1 MEEPAKSPKPL
12 GGRSYGSIPHL
23 PGSRRG
29 PMDYGLSPDQ
39 ARMLT
44 EKANDKADRVIV
56 QEKLD
61 GSNVAA
67 VKLGG
72 KVLAITRAG
81 YLAMSSPF
89 AQHHGWARWVEAN
102 AAMLGDL
109 LSEGE
114 RVCGEWLMVAHG
126 TRYALPHGP
135 FVAFDLRTAKR
146 RAGVDE
152 VMGRCWVQGLPTP
165 RVISDGPPISAGAV
179 LAMLEP
185 SGHGAIDPVEGA
197 VWRCER
203 GDPSKP
209 TILAKFV
216 TAGKVD
222 GCYLSKEP
230 GDVDVLNTWT
240 GGWAP

>member
-1 MEEPAKSPKPL
+1 MTENVKPL

-29 PMDYGLSPDQ
+29 PMDYGLSEDQ

-44 EKANDKADRVIV
+44 ERANDKRDRVVV

-72 KVLAITRAG
+72 KILAITRAG
-81 YLAMSSPF
+81 YLAESSPF

-102 AAMLGDL
+102 ATALDAMLA
-109 LSEGE
+109 EGE
-114 RVCGEWLMVAHG
+114 RVCGEWMMVAHG

-135 FVAFDLRTAKR
+135 FVAFDIRSGKR

-152 VMGRCWVQGLPTP
+152 VMGRCWAYGLPAP
-165 RVISDGPPISAGAV
+165 RVISDGPPISVAAV

-203 GDPSKP
+203 GDVTKP

-222 GCYLSKEP
+222 GCYLSKRP
-230 GDVDVLNTWT
+230 GDVDVLNTWAD
-240 GGWAP
+240 GWSL